1 MLPLPWCLQNNIRLF
16 SSCDFRMAEA
26 MSHNLYASKANVVS
40 DPWQPIAESHRILI
54 MRIRERK
61 GGEMTRCNETRW
73 ITKYIRKKVSFF
85 ATSSVLSAP
94 ISGRRDLYIW
104 GFAAFGESKRAPYRN
119 WVQTRQCENIVKC
132 FTFLC
137 AVKRVR
143 TCKVFCFIQNVIF
156 LVLFFSLLPR
166 SRYSCSEVIT
176 SRTLR
181 YSVTVS
187 DKYMK
192 RATYNVLID

>member
-16 SSCDFRMAEA
+16 SSRDFNMPEA

-40 DPWQPIAESHRILI
+40 DPRQPIAESHRSLI
-54 MRIRERK
+54 MRIRERN

-85 ATSSVLSAP
+85 AFSAP

-132 FTFLC
+132 FYISLC
-137 AVKRVR
+137 IKRVR

-156 LVLFFSLLPR
+156 LVLLSIKFFRYFRGVATRVLRSLLHELYDTLLQFPTNTWNGR
-166 SRYSCSEVIT
+166 
-176 SRTLR
+176 RT
-181 YSVTVS
+181 
-187 DKYMK
+187 MFW
-192 RATYNVLID
+192 